1 MVQKLVKRRGR
12 PPSYV
17 ADEALSQAIKAFW
30 LAGFSGT
37 SLDELAA
44 TTGMN
49 RPSLYGAFGDKHEL
63 YLKALAHYWEAGRAA
78 MAEALA
84 SDQPVRAALRAVYT
98 KALDIYFPKAGRA
111 RGCFL
116 IGTGTTEAMGDPE
129 VRSYLNGAFREIDEA
144 FEARLR
150 LAAARGELS
159 STADPALLA
168 KLAGAVLHSVAIRSR
183 AGASRADLERFVDG
197 AVNLICSA

>member
-30 LAGFSGT
+30 HAGFSGT

-49 RPSLYGAFGDKHEL
+49 RPSLYGAFGDKHDL

-78 MAEALA
+78 MAQALA
-84 SDQPVRAALRAVYT
+84 SDQPLGAALRAVYT
-98 KALDIYFPKAGRA
+98 KALDIYFPKTGRA

-116 IGTGTTEAMGDPE
+116 IGTGTTEAMGDLE

-144 FEARLR
+144 FGARLR
-150 LAAARGELS
+150 LAAASGELS

-168 KLAGAVLHSVAIRSR
+168 KLAGAVLHSLAIRSR
-183 AGASRADLERFVDG
+183 AGAPRADLERFVDG
-197 AVNLICSA
+197 AVDLICRS